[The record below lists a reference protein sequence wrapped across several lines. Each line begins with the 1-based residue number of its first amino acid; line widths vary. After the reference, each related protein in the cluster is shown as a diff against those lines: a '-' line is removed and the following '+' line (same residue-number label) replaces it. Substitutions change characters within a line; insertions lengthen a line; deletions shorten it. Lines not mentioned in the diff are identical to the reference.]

1 MCIILWFSNFWV
13 KCMYN
18 FICSTFLNLLKF
30 FEIRDF
36 FEHPLLNL
44 LNSLNLLTILL
55 NVYRLLKA
63 FVDQLLWIFC
73 NFVEFSSL
81 QLWIWFHIKNA
92 KLWFLVRYSLSMDFG
107 MFYCGAS
114 GHFRCRCASAG
125 MFFNLKCFRKP
136 LLGIQSELFCM
147 LLQFFRYLNSFQFSN
162 FLFLVAPSV
171 A

>member
-1 MCIILWFSNFWV
+1 
-13 KCMYN
+13 MYN

-30 FEIRDF
+30 FEIWDF

-55 NVYRLLKA
+55 NVYGLLKA
-63 FVDQLLWIFC
+63 FVNQLLWIFC

-125 MFFNLKCFRKP
+125 MFFNLRCFRKP

-147 LLQFFRYLNSFQFSN
+147 LFQFFRYLNSFQFSN

-171 A
+171 ASVVFNFFFM